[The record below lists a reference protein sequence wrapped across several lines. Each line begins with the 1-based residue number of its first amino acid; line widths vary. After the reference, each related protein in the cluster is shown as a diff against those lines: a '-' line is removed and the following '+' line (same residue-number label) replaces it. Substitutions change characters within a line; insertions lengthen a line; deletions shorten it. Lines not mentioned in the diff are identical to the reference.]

1 MTDYEHFIAQVMTR
15 RNERRRERLAEEL
28 AVMKPLTVPPLESY
42 QECRVRVGRGSMI
55 RVQHNAY
62 SVPTSLIGQMVI
74 VHIHEWHLEVY
85 FRRNLMAKMPRLV
98 GQNQYQ
104 LNYRHLV
111 DSLLRKP
118 GGFPGLPLPGSLVS
132 DRCFPAS
139 LGNLEPV
146 ALTAQSRP
154 DLPTHRALGGAP
166 LESDVEAALKRLLES
181 PETWDDTD
189 VERLIKSPSPAI
201 PQLATSSVNL
211 AQYDALLR
219 EVNDDSA

>member
-1 MTDYEHFIAQVMTR
+1 
-15 RNERRRERLAEEL
+15 
-28 AVMKPLTVPPLESY
+28 
-42 QECRVRVGRGSMI
+42 
-55 RVQHNAY
+55 
-62 SVPTSLIGQMVI
+62 MVI

-118 GGFPGLPLPGSLVS
+118 GGFRDYRYREAL
-132 DRCFPAS
+132 FPTVVFRQAWEILNQWHS
-139 LGNLEPV
+139 PRK
-146 ALTAQSRP
+146 A
-154 DLPTHRALGGAP
+154 DLIYLRIVHWAAHT